1 MGTLR
6 TGSRRRGAA
15 KEEELDEDADEHDLD
30 EDVEDGDVDVDV
42 SGDHGAQ
49 TNPQR
54 PAQKS
59 LGGSV
64 SRPMWD
70 QSFKSDFLGLS

>member
-30 EDVEDGDVDVDV
+30 EDVENGDVDVDV
-42 SGDHGAQ
+42 AGDQGRSDEPPTTRAKVAGGVSFP
-49 TNPQR
+49 TGVGPKFEER
-54 PAQKS
+54 P
-59 LGGSV
+59 L
-64 SRPMWD
+64 WT
-70 QSFKSDFLGLS
+70 

>member
-42 SGDHGAQ
+42 SGDHGRTDEPPTTRAKV
-49 TNPQR
+49 
-54 PAQKS
+54 A
-59 LGGSV
+59 GGV
-64 SRPMWD
+64 SFPTD
-70 QSFKSDFLGLS
+70 VGPKFEEQSPWT

>member
-15 KEEELDEDADEHDLD
+15 KEEELDEDANEHDLD

-42 SGDHGAQ
+42 SGDHGRTDEPPTTRAKVAGGVSFP
-49 TNPQR
+49 TDVGPKFEER
-54 PAQKS
+54 P
-59 LGGSV
+59 
-64 SRPMWD
+64 PWT
-70 QSFKSDFLGLS
+70 

>member
-15 KEEELDEDADEHDLD
+15 KEEELDEDANEHDLD

-42 SGDHGAQ
+42 AGDQG
-49 TNPQR
+49 R
-54 PAQKS
+54 
-59 LGGSV
+59 
-64 SRPMWD
+64 
-70 QSFKSDFLGLS
+70 SD

>member
-15 KEEELDEDADEHDLD
+15 KEEELDEDANEHDLD

-42 SGDHGAQ
+42 AGDQGRSDEPPTTRAKV
-49 TNPQR
+49 
-54 PAQKS
+54 A
-59 LGGSV
+59 GGV
-64 SRPMWD
+64 SFPTD
-70 QSFKSDFLGLS
+70 VGPKF

>member
-15 KEEELDEDADEHDLD
+15 EEEELDEDANEHDLD

-42 SGDHGAQ
+42 AGDQGRSDE
-49 TNPQR
+49 PQR

-70 QSFKSDFLGLS
+70 QSLKSGLLGLS

>member
-42 SGDHGAQ
+42 SGDQERSEEPPTTRAKV
-49 TNPQR
+49 
-54 PAQKS
+54 A
-59 LGGSV
+59 GGV
-64 SRPMWD
+64 SFPTD
-70 QSFKSDFLGLS
+70 VGPKFEEQSPWT